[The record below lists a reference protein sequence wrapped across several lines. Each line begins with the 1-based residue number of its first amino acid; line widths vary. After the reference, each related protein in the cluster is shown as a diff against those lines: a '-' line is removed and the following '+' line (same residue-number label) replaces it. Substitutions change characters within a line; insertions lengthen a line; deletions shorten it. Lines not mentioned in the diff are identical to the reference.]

1 MPVVHHY
8 IYVLIYQTINQYL
21 LVKIVIINIVR
32 GKQSQ
37 IKTENAQIVSS
48 VE

>member
-21 LVKIVIINIVR
+21 LVKMVIILWEENN
-32 GKQSQ
+32 QQ
-37 IKTENAQIVSS
+37 IKTENVQIVSS

>member
-21 LVKIVIINIVR
+21 LVKMVIILWEENN
-32 GKQSQ
+32 QL
-37 IKTENAQIVSS
+37 IKTANAQIVSS

>member
-21 LVKIVIINIVR
+21 LVKIVIILWEENN
-32 GKQSQ
+32 QQ
-37 IKTENAQIVSS
+37 IKTANAQIVSS

>member
-21 LVKIVIINIVR
+21 LVKMVINIVR

>member
-8 IYVLIYQTINQYL
+8 ICVLIYQTINQYL
-21 LVKIVIINIVR
+21 LVKMVIILWEENN
-32 GKQSQ
+32 QQ